1 MLFSLGQE
9 VNEIHHLSDLVRLKV
24 LELVQDGLSCALI
37 YFLFYTLSLSHTL
50 PCRTHRIYLF
60 NTSLIAMTFHVNRG
74 D

>member
-1 MLFSLGQE
+1 
-9 VNEIHHLSDLVRLKV
+9 
-24 LELVQDGLSCALI
+24 LSCALI
-37 YFLFYTLSLSHTL
+37 YFLFHTLSLSHTL